1 MAPIL
6 VRIPQYAG
14 PMAGTGR
21 ITVTLPLEQI
31 EWIRQRTDNISAFV
45 SEAVAAEIRYEYRRR
60 YVEDHQAR
68 FGEFTDDARANA
80 RARAAKILGRSEGED
95 E

>member
-1 MAPIL
+1 
-6 VRIPQYAG
+6 
-14 PMAGTGR
+14 MAGTGR

-45 SEAVAAEIRYEYRRR
+45 ADAVAAEIRHEYRRR

-68 FGEFTDDARANA
+68 FGEFTEEARANA
-80 RARAAKILGRSEGED
+80 RARAAKILGRAKGGD